1 MTESGAVA
9 RDEESTKEVV
19 LAATRAVGSLS
30 DTDFDIAFNPDVFQD
45 HVKHADPEVSVIVII
60 PQEHAISCVR
70 T

>member
-60 PQEHAISCVR
+60 SREHAISCVR